1 MADYKDIKYNVDYG
15 DAVGGAGGMTK
26 IASNHQ
32 ATTDGDDGTDVMDF
46 TSGIDSTYD
55 VYLFELN
62 GMIPHGT
69 DQLSIQADIGTATS
83 YAQTNTSMVNTWYHA
98 ADDSE
103 VGHGGHGGPT
113 DNDTGRFKFAPPQK
127 GSGSDDF
134 NGRGAVGGYVYLFN
148 PSSTVFEKHFIM
160 KMGGTANSGG
170 DHYTELYE
178 GAGYFQQ
185 TAAITRIRF
194 KYNGGS
200 KIDGGRITMYGIS
213 K

>member
-1 MADYKDIKYNVDYG
+1 MADYKDIKYNVDYS
-15 DAVGGAGGMTK
+15 DTSGAGGL
-26 IASNHQ
+26 IALATAHQ
-32 ATTDGDDGTDVMDF
+32 ATTDGDDGTATFDF
-46 TSGIDSTYD
+46 TSGINSTYD

-69 DQLSIQADIGTATS
+69 AQLGVQADVGTATS
-83 YAQTNTSMVNTWYHA
+83 YAQTNTSMVNTFYHA
-98 ADDSE
+98 AADNS

-113 DNDTGRFKFAPPQK
+113 DNDSGFFKFGPPQK
-127 GSGSDDF
+127 GSGSDD
-134 NGRGAVGGYVYLFN
+134 NEDRGAVGGYMYLFN

-170 DHYTELYE
+170 AHYTELYE

-194 KYNGGS
+194 KYSSGN
-200 KIDGGRITMYGIS
+200 IDGGRITMYGLA

>member
-1 MADYKDIKYNVDYG
+1 MADYKDVKYNVDYS
-15 DAVGGAGGMTK
+15 DTSGAGGLIRLAT
-26 IASNHQ
+26 NHQ
-32 ATTDGDDGTDVMDF
+32 ATTDGDDGAATMDF

-69 DQLSIQADIGTATS
+69 DQLAVQADIGTATS

-98 ADDSE
+98 AADNS

-113 DNDTGRFKFAPPQK
+113 DNDTGFFKFGPPQK
-127 GSGSDDF
+127 GSGSDD
-134 NGRGAVGGYVYLFN
+134 NEDRGAIGGYMYLFN

-170 DHYTELYE
+170 AHYYE

-200 KIDGGRITMYGIS
+200 RIDGGRITMYGLV

>member
-1 MADYKDIKYNVDYG
+1 MADYKDVKYNVDYS
-15 DAVGGAGGMTK
+15 DTSGAGGLIRLAT
-26 IASNHQ
+26 NHQ
-32 ATTDGDDGTDVMDF
+32 ATTDGDDGAATMDF

-69 DQLSIQADIGTATS
+69 DQLAVQADIGTATS
-83 YAQTNTSMVNTWYHA
+83 YAQTNTSVGNTFYHA
-98 ADDSE
+98 AADNS
-103 VGHGGHGGPT
+103 VGHGGHQGPT
-113 DNDTGRFKFAPPQK
+113 DNDTDLFKFGPPQK
-127 GSGSDDF
+127 GSGSDD
-134 NGRGAVGGYVYLFN
+134 NEDRGAVGGYMYLFN

-170 DHYTELYE
+170 AHYSELYE
-178 GAGYFQQ
+178 SAGYFQQ

-200 KIDGGRITMYGIS
+200 RIDGGRITMYGLV